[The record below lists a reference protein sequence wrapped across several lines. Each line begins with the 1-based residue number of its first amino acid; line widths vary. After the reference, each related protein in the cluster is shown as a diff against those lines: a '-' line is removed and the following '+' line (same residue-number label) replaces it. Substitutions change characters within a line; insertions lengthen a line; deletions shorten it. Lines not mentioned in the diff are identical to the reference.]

1 MSNTIMHIDLKTGI
15 RSVSKQVNLDMNR
28 VSSEF
33 LSEINDICE
42 KLLTVL
48 ARTSVTIKKNCKR
61 VEISASDIQAATNV
75 ILPATL
81 SEFAI
86 REGNKATFKFV
97 SNDDMKGSR
106 SARAGLVISVPK
118 VDSMFRYIAGNKIPN
133 RFSQGSIIFMTAVI
147 EYVIAE
153 LCEVSG
159 REARSINATTIF
171 KRHLDIAVE
180 KDEELMNFLKI
191 MTAMS

>member
-1 MSNTIMHIDLKTGI
+1 MHIDLKTGI